1 MRSRSTVTA
10 ALALAAA
17 TILAIA
23 ACGSSS
29 VSGSAAVN
37 TAAAESIEASTS
49 ATTTQTSTRSTES
62 TDTSRPSDE
71 TTPTELPTDLSE
83 LTALLSGLPTDLSL
97 PSELSDLSIPSDLGN
112 LNIPGYSGECLT
124 VGLAYTSIL
133 LATYPALFGGDGAF
147 DSTELQKAISDLS
160 GQVPPEIAG
169 DIQALGEVAA
179 EANGKTLSEV
189 SDLFD
194 SDKFK
199 TASDH
204 IEAWT
209 TTNCG
214 G

>member
-10 ALALAAA
+10 ALALAVA
-17 TILAIA
+17 TILAVA
-23 ACGSSS
+23 ACGSS

-37 TAAAESIEASTS
+37 TAAAASIESSTS
-49 ATTTQTSTRSTES
+49 ATTESTES
-62 TDTSRPSDE
+62 TQSTETADQ
-71 TTPTELPTDLSE
+71 TTPTALPTDLSE

-97 PSELSDLSIPSDLGN
+97 PSDLSDLSIPSDLGD
-112 LNIPGYSGECLT
+112 LNIPGYNPACVTVALT
-124 VGLAYTSIL
+124 YGSIL
-133 LATYPALFGGDGAF
+133 LATYPALVGGDGAF
-147 DSTELQKAISDLS
+147 DATGLQKAISDLS

-169 DIQALGEVAA
+169 DVQALGEVAA
-179 EANGKTLSEV
+179 EASGKTLTEV
-189 SDLFD
+189 GALFD

>member
-97 PSELSDLSIPSDLGN
+97 PSDLSDLSIPSD

-133 LATYPALFGGDGAF
+133 LATYPALLGGNGAF

-160 GQVPPEIAG
+160 GQVPDAIAL

-179 EANGKTLSEV
+179 EANGKSLSEV
-189 SDLFD
+189 SELFD

-199 TASDH
+199 NATDH

-209 TTNCG
+209 NTNCG